1 MNYANKLGF
10 ENVILVGENEVKNG
24 NVILKKMKTGQ
35 ESKIEIKD
43 L

>member
-10 ENVILVGENEVKNG
+10 ENVILVGEDERENNEL
-24 NVILKKMKTGQ
+24 IIKKMTTG
-35 ESKIEIKD
+35 EEHKIDIKA

>member
-10 ENVILVGENEVKNG
+10 ENVILVGEDEVKN
-24 NVILKKMKTGQ
+24 NELIIKKMTTG
-35 ESKIEIKD
+35 EEVRLDIKE